1 MSNIIFTKYLEIIS
15 FYHSILWWLAVLFV
29 YLGTYHCNNQAQEP
43 ISCHIRRLAMDTIY
57 ADIARRTG
65 GNIYIGVV
73 GPVRTGKSTFIKRV
87 MEQTVIPHIE
97 DPYRRER
104 ARDELPQSG
113 SGKTIMTSEPKF
125 VPEEA
130 VEISPDAMTKLRIR
144 MIDSVGYM
152 VDGAVGAEEDGKPRM
167 VTTPWY
173 DEEIPMTQAAEL
185 GTQKVMQ
192 EHCSIGIVV
201 TTDGS
206 ITDIPRADY
215 ERAERRAITDM
226 QATGKPF
233 LVIINSRTPG
243 GAAAR
248 QIKEQL
254 KQEYRIHAFI
264 ADCQAL
270 DEEQI
275 ARILEALLY
284 CFPMRQL
291 QIYMPRWMDV
301 LEEEHP
307 VKKALYEMLLQNAQ
321 GITNLACAESSLAR
335 LTELEQV
342 MDSTVSGVDL
352 STGTVS
358 CMLRFPEKL
367 FYEILS
373 TKAGLEIQND
383 AQLLTLLTELATVKT
398 AYDKI
403 SDALSQVKATGYGVV
418 MPAAEEMIL
427 EKPEIIK
434 KGGAFGV
441 KLKAGAPSIHMIRV
455 DIDTEI
461 SPMVGDEKQSRDL
474 IAYLGGEDPEKLW
487 QSHIFGKSVYE
498 LIQDGLSA
506 KLVQLPADV
515 RGKFRGTLTR
525 IVNDGAN
532 GLICLIL

>member
-1 MSNIIFTKYLEIIS
+1 MEN
-15 FYHSILWWLAVLFV
+15 
-29 YLGTYHCNNQAQEP
+29 
-43 ISCHIRRLAMDTIY
+43 IY
-57 ADIARRTG
+57 ADIAGRTG

-73 GPVRTGKSTFIKRV
+73 GPVRTGKSTLIKRI
-87 MEQTVIPHIE
+87 MEQLVIPNME
-97 DPYRRER
+97 DHYRQER

-113 SGKTIMTSEPKF
+113 SGRTIMTSEPKF

-130 VEISPDAMTKLRIR
+130 VEILTDTATKLRVR
-144 MIDSVGYM
+144 MIDTVGYM

-185 GTQKVMQ
+185 GTKKVME
-192 EHCSIGIVV
+192 EHCSIGMVV

-206 ITDIPRADY
+206 VTDIPRADY
-215 ERAERRAITDM
+215 ESAERRAIEDM
-226 QATGKPF
+226 KATGKPF

-243 GAAAR
+243 GSAAK
-248 QIKEQL
+248 QVKEKL
-254 KQEYRIHAFI
+254 DREFGVRSVI

-270 DEEQI
+270 DTDQI
-275 ARILEALLY
+275 AGILKELLY
-284 CFPMRQL
+284 AFPLKELR
-291 QIYMPRWMDV
+291 IHMPRWMDV
-301 LEEEHP
+301 LEEDHP
-307 VKKALYEMLLQNAQ
+307 VKASLYEALLQRAEE
-321 GITNLACAESSLAR
+321 ITTLASAAPELGK

-342 MDSTVSGVDL
+342 LGFELRSVEL

-358 CMLRFPEKL
+358 CVLRFPEAL

-373 TKAGLEIQND
+373 TKAGIEIRND
-383 AQLLTLLTELATVKT
+383 AQLLKLLTELSKTKT

-418 MPAAEEMIL
+418 MPKAEEMVL

-434 KGGAFGV
+434 KGGSFGV

-487 QSHIFGKSVYE
+487 QSNIFGKSVYE
-498 LIQDGLSA
+498 LIQEGLSA
-506 KLVQLPADV
+506 KLVQLPEEV
-515 RGKFRGTLTR
+515 RGKFRGTLSR

>member
-1 MSNIIFTKYLEIIS
+1 MEN
-15 FYHSILWWLAVLFV
+15 
-29 YLGTYHCNNQAQEP
+29 
-43 ISCHIRRLAMDTIY
+43 IY
-57 ADIARRTG
+57 ADIAGRTG

-73 GPVRTGKSTFIKRV
+73 GPVRTGKSTLIKRI
-87 MEQTVIPHIE
+87 MEQLVIPNME

-130 VEISPDAMTKLRIR
+130 VEISPDGTAKLRVR

-185 GTQKVMQ
+185 GTKKVMD
-192 EHCSIGIVV
+192 EHCSIGMVV

-215 ERAERRAITDM
+215 EAAERRAITDM

-233 LVIINSRTPG
+233 LVIINSRVPNST
-243 GAAAR
+243 AAKQVR
-248 QIKEQL
+248 EQL
-254 KQEYRIHAFI
+254 KEQYGVNAVV

-270 DEEQI
+270 DLEQI
-275 ARILEALLY
+275 GALLQALLY
-284 CFPMRQL
+284 AFPMQELR
-291 QIYMPRWMDV
+291 IFMPRWMDV
-301 LEEEHP
+301 LEEAHP
-307 VKKALYEMLLQNAQ
+307 VKAALYEALLQRAEE
-321 GITNLACAESSLAR
+321 ITSLAAAEPALAR

-342 MDSTVSGVDL
+342 LDFSIRSVDL
-352 STGTVS
+352 STGAVS
-358 CMLRFPEKL
+358 CVLRFPETL

-373 TKAGLEIQND
+373 AKAGLEIQND
-383 AQLLTLLTELATVKT
+383 AQLLKLLTELAQTKT

-427 EKPEIIK
+427 QKPEIVK

-461 SPMVGDEKQSRDL
+461 NPMVGDEKQSQDL

-487 QSHIFGKSVYE
+487 QSNIFGKSVYE